1 MQGAIMSD
9 SDATV
14 TTDAASGSDDDWTPQ
29 RRYRPGTADQILVSQ
44 RAREAQEREKSEANR
59 PTGTEIG
66 QITAKLKAL
75 TAQLAEQ
82 QKQLKTAQDQLAKQQ
97 TQLQDQQ
104 NALATQQTEMV
115 RRTPQPEGRT
125 QHTGSAQ
132 ATTGTNT
139 LHTYVIAIPSG
150 KNKAFISLSATAST
164 TDSGATPFLE
174 IYEDGTLVSLMTIP
188 NILPANGLSFSQTV
202 TENHSYTVRVATG
215 TGSALVRNITS
226 WFTVIYYV

>member
-1 MQGAIMSD
+1 MSD

-14 TTDAASGSDDDWTPQ
+14 TTDAAPIADDEWTPQ

-75 TAQLAEQ
+75 TAQLADQ

-97 TQLQDQQ
+97 K
-104 NALATQQTEMV
+104 ALADQQTEMV

-139 LHTYVIAIPSG
+139 LHTYAIAIPSG

-188 NILPANGLSFSQTV
+188 DVLPANGLSFSQTV
-202 TENHSYTVRVATG
+202 AGNHSYTVRVATG
-215 TGSALVRNITS
+215 TGSALVNDITS